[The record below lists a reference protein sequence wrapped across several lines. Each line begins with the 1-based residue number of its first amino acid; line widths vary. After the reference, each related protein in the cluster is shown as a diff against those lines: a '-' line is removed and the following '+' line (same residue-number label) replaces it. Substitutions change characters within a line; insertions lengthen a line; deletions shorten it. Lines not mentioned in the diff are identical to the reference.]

1 MKRKLVSIGVIALSV
16 WIAAWNCAIAQ
27 DNAVAVQSKRDAGA
41 DTPKNVLSPVEWKA
55 VDLAVDRAL
64 KWLASVQQ
72 PDGSFPTRDTGQPAI
87 SSLCMMAFM
96 AHGHVPG
103 SSRYSP
109 QLKKATDYLIS
120 CQKPNGLI
128 TLLGPDG
135 PQINRAIA
143 REIGG
148 CGAYNHAISSLALS
162 EIYGMSPREDQARL
176 KSAIQKALYAT
187 LQMQRWPKRR
197 PEDSGGWRYIDKF
210 EDIDSDLSVT
220 GWELMFLRSAKNA
233 GFAVP
238 KESIDDA
245 IGFVKRSFDPRN
257 GMFIYSAQRPS
268 RTRSMAGAGIVAL
281 AHAGLHHSVEAQR
294 SGDWLLDHGFEQY
307 NATIPGQN
315 SDRYHYGLFICCQAM
330 YQLGG
335 KYWKQ
340 FYPPVVRSVL
350 ANQLPD
356 GSWPVDSQYHDAPYG
371 SAYTTALVVIMLGA
385 PNQLIPIFQR

>member
-1 MKRKLVSIGVIALSV
+1 
-16 WIAAWNCAIAQ
+16 
-27 DNAVAVQSKRDAGA
+27 
-41 DTPKNVLSPVEWKA
+41 
-55 VDLAVDRAL
+55 
-64 KWLASVQQ
+64 
-72 PDGSFPTRDTGQPAI
+72 
-87 SSLCMMAFM
+87 MAFM

-245 IGFVKRSFDPRN
+245 IAFVKRSFDPRN

-294 SGDWLLDHGFEQY
+294 LRRLAPRSRLRTIQRNDPWPELRPLPLRTFYLL
-307 NATIPGQN
+307 PGHVPTGRQV
-315 SDRYHYGLFICCQAM
+315 
-330 YQLGG
+330 LGTVLPARRPIRSRQPAARWFLAG
-335 KYWKQ
+335 R
-340 FYPPVVRSVL
+340 FAVSRRSVRQRVHNR
-350 ANQLPD
+350 ACGD
-356 GSWPVDSQYHDAPYG
+356 YAWSAESTDSDFSTMSH
-371 SAYTTALVVIMLGA
+371 V
-385 PNQLIPIFQR
+385 

>member
-1 MKRKLVSIGVIALSV
+1 LIFGTLALFMSIDT
-16 WIAAWNCAIAQ
+16 WNSASAQ
-27 DNAVAVQSKRDAGA
+27 EIAVAAQPKRDAGP
-41 DTPKNVLSPVEWKA
+41 DMPKNVLSPVEWKA

-64 KWLASVQQ
+64 KWLASEQQ

-96 AHGHVPG
+96 SHGHVPG
-103 SSRYSP
+103 SSRYGP

-135 PQINRAIA
+135 PQIDRAVA

-162 EIYGMSPREDQARL
+162 EIYGMSPREDQGRL

-187 LQMQRWPKRR
+187 LQMQRWPKQR
-197 PEDSGGWRYIDKF
+197 PTDRGGWRYIDKF
-210 EDIDSDLSVT
+210 EEIDSDLSVT

-238 KESIDDA
+238 KESINDA
-245 IGFVKRSFDPRN
+245 IAFVKRSFDERE
-257 GMFIYSAQRPS
+257 GLFIYSRQRPS

-281 AHAGLHHSVEAQR
+281 AHAGFHHSQEAQR
-294 SGDWLLDHGFEQY
+294 AGDWLLEHGFETY
-307 NATIPGQN
+307 NATIPGQA
-315 SDRYHYGLFICCQAM
+315 SDRYHYGVFICCQAM

-335 KYWKQ
+335 KYWEA
-340 FYPPVVRSVL
+340 FYPPVVQTVL

-371 SAYTTALVVIMLGA
+371 SAYTTALVTIMLGA
-385 PNQLIPIFQR
+385 PNQLLPIFQR